1 MRAFSSIAQLLLP
14 LFVLALCW
22 QLLAL
27 SGWFTPLLLP
37 SLPTIGDQ
45 AWALISSGI
54 LLKHLL
60 ASLARL
66 FAGFFIGAVIGLGLG
81 VLMGLFR
88 WVDRFFA
95 PLLNIFLPIPSVALV
110 PLAVLWFGLG
120 STAVVLLTAFVAG
133 LQVTFNTWMGVKSAD
148 VKLLRVG
155 ESMNATWW
163 TKVWKIVLPSA
174 LPTILAGL
182 RLAIARGWI
191 ATVAGELVAG
201 TEWGLGWMIYNA
213 LQYLKT
219 STMLVGLVTIGLVGL
234 VIEKVIFQPIEA
246 QTVVRWG
253 MVQDR

>member
-88 WVDRFFA
+88 WVDRFFRA
-95 PLLNIFLPIPSVALV
+95 TFEYLSAHNPRSRSFRWPSYGLDSAVRLSFFSRRLWLV
-110 PLAVLWFGLG
+110 CRSP
-120 STAVVLLTAFVAG
+120 ST
-133 LQVTFNTWMGVKSAD
+133 
-148 VKLLRVG
+148 
-155 ESMNATWW
+155 
-163 TKVWKIVLPSA
+163 P
-174 LPTILAGL
+174 
-182 RLAIARGWI
+182 GW
-191 ATVAGELVAG
+191 A
-201 TEWGLGWMIYNA
+201 
-213 LQYLKT
+213 
-219 STMLVGLVTIGLVGL
+219 
-234 VIEKVIFQPIEA
+234 
-246 QTVVRWG
+246 
-253 MVQDR
+253 